1 MNRNPSTKLRLF
13 LANDSP
19 MVAAVE
25 AGHTTFAPKN
35 ENEVTSTGGTKN
47 RYGTLSSSDGTK
59 LAAAV
64 SGGIIWTFSR
74 IM

>member
-25 AGHTTFAPKN
+25 AGHTTCEPKN
-35 ENEVTSTGGTKN
+35 ENEEIF
-47 RYGTLSSSDGTK
+47 L
-59 LAAAV
+59 
-64 SGGIIWTFSR
+64 
-74 IM
+74 

>member
-25 AGHTTFAPKN
+25 AGHTTFAPED
-35 ENEVTSTGGTKN
+35 ENEEIFVKFGLPRN
-47 RYGTLSSSDGTK
+47 SD
-59 LAAAV
+59 
-64 SGGIIWTFSR
+64 SIS
-74 IM
+74 